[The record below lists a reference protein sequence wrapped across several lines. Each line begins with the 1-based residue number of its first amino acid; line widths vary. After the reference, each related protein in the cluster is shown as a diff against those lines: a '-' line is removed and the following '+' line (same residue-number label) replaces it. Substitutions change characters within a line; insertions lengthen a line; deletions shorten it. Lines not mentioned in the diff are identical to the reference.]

1 MATRSTNRSGEE
13 TVGTRRR
20 ADIER
25 ECRRLEQTTPFARG
39 AASGY
44 RWALGRDQE
53 GPVTGVHAEG
63 PPGMDLLTAEVDAAV
78 VRLEEQPRSSV
89 PHDHIQG
96 VHDALAW
103 VCGHTEDRPS

>member
-1 MATRSTNRSGEE
+1 M
-13 TVGTRRR
+13 VGTRRR

-25 ECRRLEQTTPFARG
+25 EYGRLERATPFSRG

-44 RWALGRDQE
+44 QWALGQEDE
-53 GPVTGVHAEG
+53 GPVTGVHVEG
-63 PPGMDLLTAEVDAAV
+63 PPGMDLLVAEVDAAV
-78 VRLEEQPRSSV
+78 VRLEEQPPRSV

-103 VCGHTEDRPS
+103 VCGQSEDRPS

>member
-1 MATRSTNRSGEE
+1 MATRASDRSGEDLI
-13 TVGTRRR
+13 GTRRR

-25 ECRRLEQTTPFARG
+25 ECGRLRRTTALSRG

-44 RWALGRDQE
+44 RWALGRDRE

-63 PPGMDLLTAEVDAAV
+63 PPGIDLLIAEVDAAV
-78 VRLEEQPRSSV
+78 VRLEEQPGSSV

-103 VCGHTEDRPS
+103 VCGQSEDRPS